1 MTLLDV
7 SHLTVELAGH
17 KIIADLSFQVLPGD
31 TLAIIG
37 PNGAGKTVL
46 FKALLGLLPYS
57 GQISWPKEIRI
68 GYVPQRLYVES
79 DLPLTTAEFFHLKN
93 AKNPEIHRV
102 MAAVGFTDPHEI
114 LNSKLGV
121 LSGGQLQR
129 ILIAWALVGHPQV
142 LLFDEPTTGVDLSA
156 EESIY
161 SLLNKLQHQENLT
174 LLLISHELQVVYKY
188 ATNVLCLNKE
198 GLCFGPP
205 KKALTQEALN
215 KLFGENVSVY
225 HHKHD

>member
-68 GYVPQRLYVES
+68 GYVPQRLYV
-79 DLPLTTAEFFHLKN
+79 
-93 AKNPEIHRV
+93 
-102 MAAVGFTDPHEI
+102 
-114 LNSKLGV
+114 
-121 LSGGQLQR
+121 
-129 ILIAWALVGHPQV
+129 
-142 LLFDEPTTGVDLSA
+142 
-156 EESIY
+156 
-161 SLLNKLQHQENLT
+161 
-174 LLLISHELQVVYKY
+174 
-188 ATNVLCLNKE
+188 
-198 GLCFGPP
+198 
-205 KKALTQEALN
+205 
-215 KLFGENVSVY
+215 
-225 HHKHD
+225 